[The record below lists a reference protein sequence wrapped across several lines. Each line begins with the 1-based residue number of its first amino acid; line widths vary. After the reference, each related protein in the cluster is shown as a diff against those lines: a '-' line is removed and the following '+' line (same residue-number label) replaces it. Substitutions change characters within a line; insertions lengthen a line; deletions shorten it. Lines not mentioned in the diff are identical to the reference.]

1 VRSLYGATRGRGFGA
16 EVRRRI
22 LIGTYVLSSG
32 YYDAYYRKA
41 QQVRALLAEDFR
53 RVFEEQGV
61 DILLTPTT
69 PTPAFR
75 AGEKTSD
82 PVAMYLADIFTCSIN
97 LAALPA
103 LSLPVGRAGGLPVGA
118 QLIAPMFA
126 EARMLSVAAAIEAV
140 TDAAAEVR

>member
-1 VRSLYGATRGRGFGA
+1 
-16 EVRRRI
+16 
-22 LIGTYVLSSG
+22 
-32 YYDAYYRKA
+32 
-41 QQVRALLAEDFR
+41 
-53 RVFEEQGV
+53 
-61 DILLTPTT
+61 
-69 PTPAFR
+69 
-75 AGEKTSD
+75 
-82 PVAMYLADIFTCSIN
+82 MYLADIFTCSIN